1 MTIQPEA
8 DPVSMSTAFFVHA
21 GCTVEK
27 LGEIGLLEKLEPVSD
42 KLDDE
47 DVAQLRA
54 ILTGG

>member
-1 MTIQPEA
+1 M
-8 DPVSMSTAFFVHA
+8 SMSTAFFVHA

-47 DVAQLRA
+47 DVAELRA